1 MAAVVTDQFRILNAE
16 NFVASVG
23 STNNSYYAFLGLVNS
38 QTPNPGF
45 GRTDNWDTNG
55 TPAPVDNFQYRSH
68 YRDTALFGK
77 KLTLSNVRRVVRKIN
92 WTSNT
97 SYDMYR
103 HDYSLGTI
111 AEVTGSARLYDSN
124 YYVINS
130 DFRVYICI
138 DNGSTGSISPGK
150 SLDEPTFT
158 GNVPTA
164 AGSSNDGYVWKYLF
178 TTSPSD
184 IIKFD
189 STEYIVLPNDWTTT
203 QNSDIVSV
211 RNAASSTG
219 QIKKVFIQESGD
231 GYANGTTGDIDILGD
246 GTGGK
251 VSITV
256 KDGSISDVEVT
267 NGGSGYTYGIINF
280 TGGNRNA
287 KLIPIIP
294 PSTGHGADIYQELG
308 ADRVLLYA
316 RFDAST
322 NDFPTNTKFAQVGVI
337 KNPTNY
343 SNSEIYTDNTFSS
356 LGSIKLADSYTGSPT
371 IGEKVTQTILNVG
384 TAKGYVASYDTTTK
398 VLKYYQDRSL
408 YFSNN
413 VDQTDNVNVA
423 SDAKFVEFSSSG
435 SSLSIK
441 DEGGT
446 SSVSIDT
453 NLNESFVIINNK
465 RIDLGVTFVSG
476 LADPEINKKTGD
488 VIYID
493 NRPTVTRDSRQKED
507 VKIILE
513 F

>member
-45 GRTDNWDTNG
+45 GRTDNWDTSG

-138 DNGSTGSISPGK
+138 DNGSTGSIS
-150 SLDEPTFT
+150 
-158 GNVPTA
+158 
-164 AGSSNDGYVWKYLF
+164 
-178 TTSPSD
+178 
-184 IIKFD
+184 IKFD

-219 QIKKVFIQESGD
+219 QIKKVFIQKSGD

-371 IGEKVTQTILNVG
+371 IGEKITQTILNVG

-413 VDQTDNVNVA
+413 VDQSDNVNVA

-453 NLNESFVIINNK
+453 NLNESFIINNNK